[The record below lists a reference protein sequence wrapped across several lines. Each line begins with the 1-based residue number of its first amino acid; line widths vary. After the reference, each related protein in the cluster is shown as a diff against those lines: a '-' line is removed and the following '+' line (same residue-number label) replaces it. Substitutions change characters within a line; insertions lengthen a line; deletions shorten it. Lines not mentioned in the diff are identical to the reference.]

1 MKIDPFDIVEKY
13 RSHST
18 PKTEPTPKDADITEG
33 QIIAVLIDS
42 PIVGPVWFA
51 LDDGFQSE
59 DEIPVFYA
67 HELPFLKGKTP
78 EQLRE
83 IHKVKLAFG
92 PGSIVKQ

>member
-1 MKIDPFDIVEKY
+1 MARPAWIETQSKAATPAAGDI
-13 RSHST
+13 S
-18 PKTEPTPKDADITEG
+18 EG